1 MAASTSLEGGGQ
13 FQSFLPDEGGDDWE
27 FDKFDDGSHKLVGKI
42 TLEKYGGF
50 LREYSAQLKSIVEA
64 VDETMSG
71 DAWDA
76 VADPIQLQCV
86 PLEAASLRDMLQV
99 CWFTGVF

>member
-1 MAASTSLEGGGQ
+1 MDGGGQ
-13 FQSFLPDEGGDDWE
+13 FQSFLGEENNEADWE

-50 LREYSAQLKSIVEA
+50 LREYSAQLKSIVGA
-64 VDETMSG
+64 VDETMGG

-76 VADPIQLQCV
+76 AADPIQLQCV
-86 PLEAASLRDMLQV
+86 PVEALSLRDMLQV
-99 CWFTGVF
+99 HP

>member
-1 MAASTSLEGGGQ
+1 MAASASLEGGGQ
-13 FQSFLPDEGGDDWE
+13 FQSFLSEEGGEVDWE

-64 VDETMSG
+64 VDETKGG

-99 CWFTGVF
+99 GKHQ

>member
-1 MAASTSLEGGGQ
+1 MAASASLDDGGQ
-13 FQSFLPDEGGDDWE
+13 FQSFLTDEGGDIDWE

-76 VADPIQLQCV
+76 AADPIQLQCEPV
-86 PLEAASLRDMLQV
+86 EAYTLREMLQV
-99 CWFTGVF
+99 